1 MTAVNQNFEMYAGD
15 SKNIIVSVMDGGA
28 RPLDITGSS
37 VKWILKP
44 TQPASA
50 ILITKSTPEITLDV
64 YTATI
69 KLLPEDTE
77 NLAGNYY
84 HEAELTD
91 QIGNVSTIM
100 VGSVKINRSFA

>member
-15 SKNIIVSVMDGGA
+15 SKNIVVSVTDGSA
-28 RPLDITGSS
+28 RPLDLTGAS

-44 TQPASA
+44 TQPTSEN
-50 ILITKSTPEITLDV
+50 LIEKSTPEIVLDV

-69 KLLPEDTE
+69 KLLPVDTE

-100 VGSVKINRSFA
+100 VGTVKINRSFA

>member
-15 SKNIIVSVMDGGA
+15 SKNIVVSVTDGA
-28 RPLDITGSS
+28 SRALDITGASM
-37 VKWILKP
+37 KWILRP
-44 TQPASA
+44 TQATASN
-50 ILITKSTPEITLDV
+50 IIEKSTPEIILDV

-77 NLAGNYY
+77 SLAGNYY

-91 QIGNVSTIM
+91 QIGNVSTVM
-100 VGSVKINRSFA
+100 VGNVKINRSFA